1 MAYSE
6 LVKNFDNIRMVM
18 RDFYVYGFK
27 SKADFNDKSGRTYDN
42 DRRRIESWLADYM
55 CFRQNA
61 KGKRC
66 FISVDSRK
74 IKHNPFYK
82 ALKAKSFTSRDIML
96 HFYLLD
102 MLQDGVSMS
111 LNELV
116 EHLDY
121 DYLSHF
127 ADAGTVDT
135 STVRKKLAEYVKL
148 GLIVAEKRG
157 RELFYSRSK
166 DRVGL
171 KHWHEAISFFAET
184 VP

>member
-111 LNELV
+111 LSELV

-135 STVRKKLAEYVKL
+135 LS
-148 GLIVAEKRG
+148 LI
-157 RELFYSRSK
+157 
-166 DRVGL
+166 
-171 KHWHEAISFFAET
+171 HISEPT
-184 VP
+184 RPY